1 MGRNTKIKIAALATT
16 VVATLGVVAVSPAT
30 SASAGNGGQT
40 TSQFRGIDGCC

>member
-16 VVATLGVVAVSPAT
+16 VVATLGVVAASPAT